1 MSEVWIKYRNK
12 KRLQLTDTVRRAKTL
27 KFCYLFLLPY
37 AALFLTFNILP
48 MINSIYYSFTNF
60 NILQKPE
67 FIGVRNYI
75 NLFLQDE
82 VFQKA
87 VKNTFLIAIITG
99 PVGYVMAFIF
109 AWLINE
115 LPKWVRTL
123 VVFFFYA
130 PSLSANV
137 VPVFQLIFRDDAYGW
152 ANGWLI
158 KLGIVNEPIQFLTS
172 PENVMKLL
180 IPVILW
186 MSLGSGFLAFVAGLK
201 GIDQSQYEAG
211 YIDGIQ
217 NRWQELWYIT
227 LPNMKPMLLF
237 GAVMSITSAFNVC
250 DVPMQLAGYPS
261 TDYCARTIVTHL
273 FDYGFERF
281 EMGYASAI
289 ATVLFLTMIICNK
302 IIQSL
307 LNRVGQQE
315 VKNEF

>member
-1 MSEVWIKYRNK
+1 MSNMWNKYFGK
-12 KRLQLTDTVRRAKTL
+12 KKLQLSDTIRNAKVH

-37 AALFLTFNILP
+37 AVLFITFNVLP
-48 MINSIYYSFTNF
+48 IINSIYYSFTNF
-60 NILQKPE
+60 NILEKPE
-67 FIGVRNYI
+67 FIGARNYI

-82 VFQKA
+82 VFQIG
-87 VKNTFLIAIITG
+87 VKNTFFIAVITG
-99 PVGYVMAFIF
+99 PVGYIMAFLF

-115 LPKWVRTL
+115 LPKWIRTL

-130 PSLSANV
+130 PSIAGTAY
-137 VPVFQLIFRDDAYGW
+137 LIFKQLFSDDQYGW
-152 ANGWLI
+152 LNSWLMQV
-158 KLGIVNEPIQFLTS
+158 GFTTSPITFLTD
-172 PENVMKLL
+172 PKYVMGVI

-186 MSLGSGFLAFVAGLK
+186 QSLGAGFLSFVAGLK
-201 GIDQSQYEAG
+201 GIDKSQYEAG
-211 YIDGIQ
+211 YIDGVQ

-250 DVPMQLAGYPS
+250 DVPRALAGYPS

-289 ATVLFLTMIICNK
+289 AVVLFLAMIVCNK

-307 LNRVGQQE
+307 LNRVGH
-315 VKNEF
+315 

>member
-1 MSEVWIKYRNK
+1 MKV
-12 KRLQLTDTVRRAKTL
+12 
-27 KFCYLFLLPY
+27 CYAFLLPY
-37 AALFLTFNILP
+37 AVLFLTFNVLP
-48 MINSIYYSFTNF
+48 MINSIYYGFTNF
-60 NILQKPE
+60 NILEKPE

-82 VFQKA
+82 VFAIA
-87 VKNTFLIAIITG
+87 VKNTFFIAIITG
-99 PVGYVMAFIF
+99 PVGYIMAFLF

-130 PSLSANV
+130 PSIAGSAY
-137 VPVFQLIFRDDAYGW
+137 LIFKEIFNDDQYGW
-152 ANGWLI
+152 VNQWLI
-158 KLGIVNEPIQFLTS
+158 KTGIVSQPVMFLTN
-172 PENVMKLL
+172 PQNVMKVI

-186 MSLGSGFLAFVAGLK
+186 MSLGAGFLSFVAGLK
-201 GIDQSQYEAG
+201 GIDQAQYEAG

-250 DVPMQLAGYPS
+250 DVPMALAGYPS
-261 TDYCARTIVTHL
+261 TDYCVRTVVTHL
-273 FDYGFERF
+273 FDYGFTRF

-289 ATVLFLTMIICNK
+289 ATILFITMILCNK
-302 IIQSL
+302 VIQAL
-307 LNRVGQQE
+307 LSRVGH
-315 VKNEF
+315 

>member
-1 MSEVWIKYRNK
+1 MSEMWSKYFGRK
-12 KRLQLTDTVRRAKTL
+12 KLALTDTMHRAKTM
-27 KFCYLFLLPY
+27 KICYAFLLPY
-37 AALFLTFNILP
+37 AVLFITFYVLP
-48 MINSIYYSFTNF
+48 MVNSIYYSFTNF
-60 NILQKPE
+60 NILEKPQ
-67 FIGVRNYI
+67 FIGARNYI

-82 VFQKA
+82 VYQIA
-87 VKNTFLIAIITG
+87 VKNTFLIAVITG
-99 PVGYVMAFIF
+99 PVGYIMAFIF

-130 PSLSANV
+130 PSIAGNV
-137 VPVFQLIFRDDAYGW
+137 VQVFQKLFSDDEYGW
-152 ANGWLI
+152 LNSWLL
-158 KLGIVNEPIQFLTS
+158 KLGVTTSPITFLTN
-172 PENVMKLL
+172 PQNAMKVL

-186 MSLGSGFLAFVAGLK
+186 QSLGAGFLSFVAGLK
-201 GIDQSQYEAG
+201 GIDKSQYEAG

-250 DVPMQLAGYPS
+250 DVPMNLIGFPS
-261 TDYCARTIVTHL
+261 TDYCVRTVVTHL
-273 FDYGFERF
+273 FDFGFIRF

-289 ATVLFLTMIICNK
+289 ATILFLTMIICNK

-307 LNRVGQQE
+307 LNRVGH
-315 VKNEF
+315 

>member
-99 PVGYVMAFIF
+99 PIGYIMAFIF

-172 PENVMKLL
+172 PDNVMKLL

-307 LNRVGQQE
+307 LNRVGQ
-315 VKNEF
+315 